1 MSNKSIAPIKAA
13 PVWMSGATAESGSE
27 ERSLLTRQKNLF
39 SSAAKQKKTP
49 NKIKTL
55 EGINIL

>member
-39 SSAAKQKKTP
+39 SSAAKQKNP

-55 EGINIL
+55 DGINIL